1 MYLYKSHRP
10 TWTEVNIDAIRQNF
24 FTIKSKLDDSI
35 SIMAVVKADAY
46 GHGAVSI
53 SQEMLKL
60 GVEYLAVSN
69 IDEAIEL
76 RDSGISCAILILGP
90 VETQEFGKLIQ
101 FNIYPT
107 VISLEYAK
115 ELSES
120 YKYRGVYPKVHIK
133 IDSGMGRLGI
143 PIENALLEIEQIAN
157 IEGVIIDGLFTHFPS
172 AENDREFS
180 LKQLN
185 AFANLV
191 KETKRLGIKIK
202 HFHIA
207 NSAAIFNIPE
217 SYSEPFTMI
226 RPGLSIYG
234 YSTSSIKELQNS
246 MSLKARIVSIKKLK
260 KGQSVSY
267 LRTYTVKADEEY
279 IAVIPVGY
287 ADGIP
292 VVYSNKGKVIIG
304 DFYYP
309 VVGRICMDYMMI
321 SLGKNEYDV
330 AIGDEV
336 TIFGKGKLSV
346 EQFGKL
352 CNKIPYEV
360 TCGISKRVPRI
371 FTRKED
377 ERQDI

>member
-1 MYLYKSHRP
+1 
-10 TWTEVNIDAIRQNF
+10 
-24 FTIKSKLDDSI
+24 
-35 SIMAVVKADAY
+35 MAVVKADAY